1 MIMVYL
7 FVYVSIPRN
16 FVWRCRTKNT
26 MPEPLDK
33 IQVVLVDLVPGIV
46 ASHAKLYPVWKDDR
60 FEFLIHINGK
70 MTRLRRLYDLD

>member
-1 MIMVYL
+1 
-7 FVYVSIPRN
+7 
-16 FVWRCRTKNT
+16 

-70 MTRLRRLYDLD
+70 ITRLRRLYDLD